1 MIGVGAFLFPGQA
14 SQYVGMARDLYEA
27 HSLVRDIFA
36 QADQVLGFSLSQIC
50 FSGPE
55 EELRQTAVTQ
65 PAVFVHSV
73 AAWRLLVEAGVE
85 AQCAAGHSLGE
96 YSALVAAGALDWE
109 EGLAL
114 VKQRSLLMQRAGER
128 QPGSMM
134 AVLGLTDEAIEAICA
149 ANGAG
154 IVVPANYNAPGQ
166 VVVSGQ
172 SAALEA
178 LAEEARQAGAKRVI
192 KLEVS
197 GAFHSPLMQEAAQAM
212 GAELAGAKLRRPR
225 IPIITNVSAAPVVDP
240 EELRRQLVE
249 QITSPVR
256 WTESVRS
263 ARQVGAVR
271 ALEVGPGSV
280 LKGLVR
286 RIERDWDVIPAG
298 TAADIPL
305 AVQALKG
312 DV

>member
-1 MIGVGAFLFPGQA
+1 MAGALLFPGQA
-14 SQYVGMARDLYEA
+14 SQYAGMARDLFETYP
-27 HSLVRDIFA
+27 LVKDIFA
-36 QADQVLGFSLSQIC
+36 QADQVLGFPLSRVC

-55 EELRQTAVTQ
+55 DDLRQTAVTQ

-73 AAWRLLVEAGVE
+73 AAWHLLAAAGVE

-114 VKQRSLLMQRAGER
+114 VKERSRLMQRAGER
-128 QPGSMM
+128 RTGSMM
-134 AVLGLTDEAIEAICA
+134 AILGLADEAVEALCA
-149 ANGAG
+149 GASGAG

-166 VVVSGQ
+166 VVVSGEPDAL
-172 SAALEA
+172 AALA
-178 LAEEARQAGAKRVI
+178 GAARAAGAKRVI
-192 KLEVS
+192 ELEVS
-197 GAFHSPLMQEAAQAM
+197 GAFHSPLMQDAAQAM
-212 GAELAGAKLRRPR
+212 AAELERANLQTPR
-225 IPIITNVSAAPVVDP
+225 IPVITNVAAAPVSDP

-263 ARQVGAVR
+263 ARQTGPAW

-286 RIERDWDVIPAG
+286 RIERDWEVKTAG
-298 TAADIPL
+298 TAVDIPL
-305 AVQALKG
+305 ALAAAKG
-312 DV
+312 EA